1 MVHPY
6 LRRREG
12 KEPVVFPSPAPGLG
26 DPDELKQVLGK
37 TLGVPL
43 FQEQAMRLA
52 IEAAKFTD
60 DEADG
65 LRRSMATF
73 RANGRLWEYREKFI
87 QGMAAR
93 GYDLDFA
100 QRCFQQ
106 IEGFGSYGFPESH
119 AISFALLVYAS
130 AWVKWKHPDVF
141 CVGLLNSQP
150 MGFYQP
156 AQLVRDAREHGVEV
170 RPPDILAS
178 DWDCTLDE
186 RDDPRTPYR
195 PVRLGFRQIKG
206 FKQSEGELIMAARA
220 NGARTLEDFVLR
232 SGLSRRGLE
241 LLAEADAFRSLG
253 LDRRQALWAVK
264 GMAGEIKA
272 ETDAPLLARQSLKEA
287 QVQLP
292 FMTAPQHVAED
303 YRTISLSLKAHP
315 CGFFRDELDRMRVVR
330 CADLKALRNRR
341 RLAVGGLVLVRQ
353 RPGTAKGVVFLT
365 LEDETGIAN
374 VVVWRDAFEAN
385 RRLVM
390 SASFLVVH
398 GHLQRE
404 GEVIHLVA
412 ERFTDLSAKLGE
424 MRDDEGVP
432 QARSKVTG
440 SLIRSRDFH

>member
-1 MVHPY
+1 
-6 LRRREG
+6 
-12 KEPVVFPSPAPGLG
+12 
-26 DPDELKQVLGK
+26 
-37 TLGVPL
+37 
-43 FQEQAMRLA
+43 MRLA

-100 QRCFQQ
+100 QRCFKQ

-130 AWVKWKHPDVF
+130 AWVKKHHPDVF
-141 CVGLLNSQP
+141 CVGLLNAQP

-156 AQLVRDAREHGVEV
+156 AQLVRDAREHGVEA
-170 RPPDILAS
+170 RAPDITWS
-178 DWDCTLDE
+178 DWDCTLE
-186 RDDPRTPYR
+186 AKDDPRTPYR

-206 FKQSEGELIMAARA
+206 FKKEDGDRIMSARLAGAAS
-220 NGARTLEDFVLR
+220 LEDFVLR
-232 SGLSRRGLE
+232 AGLSRRALE

-264 GMAGEIKA
+264 GMAGEIGA
-272 ETDAPLLARQSLKEA
+272 AASAPLLARHRPAEP
-287 QVQLP
+287 QVELP

-303 YRTISLSLKAHP
+303 YRTTSLSLKAHP
-315 CGFFRDELDRMRVVR
+315 VAFFRDELVRAGAVPCTALAAMR
-330 CADLKALRNRR
+330 DRR
-341 RLAVGGLVLVRQ
+341 RISVGGLVLVRQ
-353 RPGTAKGVVFLT
+353 RPGTAKGVVFMT

-374 VVVWRDAFEAN
+374 VVVWRDCFEAN

-390 SASFLVVH
+390 GGSFLIVH
-398 GHLQRE
+398 GQLQKQ

-412 ERFTDLSAKLGE
+412 ERFTDLSHRLFD
-424 MRDDEGVP
+424 MREDESGASGDPPP
-432 QARSKVTG
+432 QVRSRVTG
-440 SLIRSRDFH
+440 RLIRSRDFH